1 MHIRIA
7 KVGGLS
13 FLLPILAAIFLSLP
27 LSAHAQGSGATLT
40 GTVTDSSGAVV
51 PHAKLLIKNLATGV
65 VHQATTNG
73 VGLYT
78 TPNLLPG
85 TYSVTVTVHGFETS
99 VRTGVELTV
108 GSQVLLNFAL
118 KVGATSQNVVVNS
131 STVAIQLASSDVK
144 GVLSQR
150 QVQDLPLNGR
160 DWTTLATLQPGV
172 DSMASEQSLGSSTD
186 RTRRGYGVQMAISG
200 ARPTMDSYR
209 IDGVNVNGYAND
221 GPGSVEGATLGVSAV
236 QEFSVMTSNYSS
248 AYGRTAGGIVN
259 AQTKSGTNSFHG
271 SLYEYVRN
279 SAMDSA
285 NFFDNYNGFPK
296 PHFSRNQ
303 FGASLGG
310 PIKKNKAFLFGDY
323 EGLRSN
329 QGVTTSAFVPSAAVR
344 GIGTAGGNGPGP
356 STVCSIP
363 QPGPG
368 GCATQTLSQFVA
380 SEGQTV
386 PNPDPVTGIDQSVLP
401 FLALWQLPNAGLVG
415 NGDQGIYAFNA
426 ITNTS
431 EDFYDARF
439 DQSFSAKDS
448 LFATY
453 QLDRASQTLP
463 DPNNDV
469 QMFDDTNRQLVV
481 VEETHIFGPKLV
493 NSARFGLNHP
503 TTTNGPLKAVNPAA
517 NDVSLGMTSGEDNPQ
532 IDIPSFTSAQPGAN
546 QVQILNVHESSYQGY
561 DDLFLTKGKHSLKF
575 GGSFENLRTD
585 NYNPA
590 PNGDFPFG
598 SLYDPLNNG
607 FLTNDPLLL
616 AAPVPSVPFVHYLFL
631 TSIIGAYAADDFT
644 VTRRLTFNL
653 GVRYEVS
660 TVPSEPNSRL
670 SAFSSPFNQST
681 ATDHVG
687 KTIFSNPTFHNFEP
701 RVGFAWDPFGS
712 GKTSVRSGF
721 GMFDVLPLNYQL
733 GQFATNAAPF
743 VENTSVSTSTSAN
756 VCGQSGNQSCAL
768 VPGDFPL
775 LAFNKAAALGAQ
787 GLAQRIP
794 YVEPHPKRNYVMQ
807 WNFAIQRE
815 ILPDTMLMVAYV
827 GSHGVHNEFR
837 ADDINTTMP
846 VSSPSGYF
854 FPGYNADGSLNGS
867 VISPLSGQMDTLQWI
882 DSSIYNALEVQLEK
896 RMSHGFEVGSS
907 FTWGRSIDG
916 GDGAL
921 ASDSFLNSIPA
932 LFYFL
937 PRYRRGP
944 SDFNI
949 KDNLTA
955 NFLWDLPTAFKSSP
969 VARTIVGGWQAG
981 GVFSAATGLPF
992 TPQIANDPLGLGD
1005 AAPFAYPDRLRTSN
1019 CNPPSH
1025 SGSVTNYIN
1034 LGCFALPQQPT
1045 AIPNSVTCIP
1055 FSAVPGTCQNLLGNG
1070 GRNEIYGPGLVNLDF
1085 SLVKDTKIWEKKTL
1099 EFRGDFFNVLNHADF
1114 KPPVDNSV
1122 LFNSDGTLA
1131 SNAGQLDATS
1141 EDAREI
1147 QLSVQLTF

>member
-1 MHIRIA
+1 MRIRIA
-7 KVGGLS
+7 KVWSLS
-13 FLLPILAAIFLSLP
+13 FLFPFLAAISLSLP
-27 LSAHAQGSGATLT
+27 LCAHAQGSGATLT
-40 GTVTDSSGAVV
+40 GTVTDPSGAVV
-51 PHAKLLIKNLATGV
+51 PNAKISIKNLATGV
-65 VHQATTNG
+65 VHKASTNG
-73 VGLYT
+73 VGRYT

-85 TYSVTVTVHGFETS
+85 TYSVTVVAHGFETS
-99 VRTGVELTV
+99 VRLGVELTV
-108 GSQVLLNFAL
+108 GAQVLLNVPL

-131 STVAIQLASSDVK
+131 SPVAIQLASSDVK
-144 GVLSQR
+144 GVLSER
-150 QVQDLPLNGR
+150 QVEGLPLNGR

-259 AQTKSGTNSFHG
+259 AQTKSGANDFHG
-271 SLYEYVRN
+271 SVYEYARN
-279 SAMDSA
+279 SAMDAA
-285 NFFDNYNGFPK
+285 NFFDNFNGVPK
-296 PHFSRNQ
+296 PNFSRNQ
-303 FGASLGG
+303 FGAALGG
-310 PIKKNKAFLFGDY
+310 PIRRNKAFFFGDY

-329 QGVTTSAFVPSAAVR
+329 QGVTVSAFVPSAAVR
-344 GIGTAGGNGPGP
+344 GMGTAGGTGPGP
-356 STVCSIP
+356 SVVCSIP

-368 GCATQTLSQFVA
+368 GCSTQPLTAFVA

-386 PNPDPVTGIDQSVLP
+386 PNPDPVTGIDKSVLP
-401 FLALWQLPNAGLVG
+401 FLALWHLPNAGLVG

-431 EDFYDARF
+431 EDFYDVRF
-439 DQSFSAKDS
+439 DETFSARDS

-469 QMFDDTNRQLVV
+469 QMFDDTNRELLV
-481 VEETHIFGPKLV
+481 VEETHIFSPSLV
-493 NSARFGLNHP
+493 NSARFGFNHP
-503 TTTNGPLKAVNPAA
+503 TSTNGPLKAMNPAA
-517 NDVSLGMTSGEDNPQ
+517 GQLSLGMTSGEDNPQ
-532 IDIPSFTSAQPGAN
+532 IDIPSFTSAQPGVN
-546 QVQILNVHESSYQGY
+546 QVQILNVHEDSYQAY
-561 DDLFLTKGKHSLKF
+561 DDLFWTKGKHSLKF
-575 GGSFENLRTD
+575 GGAYENLRTD

-616 AAPVPSVPFVHYLFL
+616 AAPVPSVPFVHYLFV
-631 TSIIGAYAADDFT
+631 TSIIGAYAADDIAIT
-644 VTRRLTFNL
+644 PRLTVNL
-653 GVRYEVS
+653 GVRYEMS
-660 TVPSEPNSRL
+660 TVPSEPHGRL
-670 SAFSSPFNQST
+670 SAFASPFNQST

-687 KTIFSNPTFHNFEP
+687 KTIFSNPTLRNFEP
-701 RVGFAWDPFGS
+701 RVGFAWDPFGG
-712 GKTSVRSGF
+712 GKTSIRAGF
-721 GMFDVLPLNYQL
+721 GVFDVLPLNYQL

-756 VCGQSGNQSCAL
+756 VCGPSGNQSCAL
-768 VPGDFPL
+768 APGDFPL

-807 WNFAIQRE
+807 WNLAVQRE

-827 GSHGVHNEFR
+827 GSRGVHNEFR

-846 VSSPSGYF
+846 VDTPSGYF
-854 FPGYNADGSLNGS
+854 FPGYDANGALNGS
-867 VISPLSGQMDTLQWI
+867 VLSPLSGQMDTLQWI
-882 DSSIYNALEVQLEK
+882 DGSNYNSLEVQLEK
-896 RMSHGFEVGSS
+896 RMSHQFEVGTS

-955 NFLWDLPTAFKSSP
+955 NYLWSIPTPIKTGPA
-969 VARTIVGGWQAG
+969 ARTIAGGWQVG
-981 GVFSAATGLPF
+981 GVFTAATGLPF

-1005 AAPFAYPDRLRTSN
+1005 AAPFAYPSRLRVSN
-1019 CNPPSH
+1019 CNPPTH
-1025 SGSVTNYIN
+1025 PGKVTNYIN
-1034 LGCFALPQQPT
+1034 LGCFTLPEEPAAL
-1045 AIPNSVTCIP
+1045 SSGVTCIP

-1085 SLVKDTKIWEKKTL
+1085 SLVKDIKIKEKTTI
-1099 EFRGDFFNVLNHADF
+1099 EFRGDIFNLFNHADF

-1141 EDAREI
+1141 EDAREV
-1147 QLSVQLTF
+1147 QLSVQFNF

>member
-1 MHIRIA
+1 MPIRNSA
-7 KVGGLS
+7 VRSLCVLLGL
-13 FLLPILAAIFLSLP
+13 LVAIRLCLPVRG
-27 LSAHAQGSGATLT
+27 HAQSSEATLT
-40 GTVTDSSGAVV
+40 GTVTDPTGAVV
-51 PHAKLLIKNLATGV
+51 PHARLSIKNVATGV
-65 VHQATTNG
+65 VHRATTNG
-73 VGLYT
+73 QGRYT

-85 TYSVTVTVHGFETS
+85 TYNITATASGFETTL
-99 VRTGVELTV
+99 RTGVNLTV
-108 GSQVLLNFAL
+108 GAQVLLNFAL
-118 KVGATSQNVVVNS
+118 KVGSASQSVVVNS
-131 STVAIQLASSDVK
+131 SAVNIQLASSDVK
-144 GVLSQR
+144 GVVSQR
-150 QVQDLPLNGR
+150 QVQGLPLNGR

-172 DSMASEQSLGSSTD
+172 DSMASEQSLSSSTD

-209 IDGVNVNGYAND
+209 IDGINVNGYAND

-236 QEFSVMTSNYSS
+236 QEFSVMTSNYSA

-259 AQTKSGTNSFHG
+259 AQTKSGTNRLHG
-271 SLYEYVRN
+271 SLYEFVRN
-279 SAMDSA
+279 SAMDAA
-285 NFFDNYNGFPK
+285 NFFDNFNGLPK
-296 PHFSRNQ
+296 PNFSRNQ
-303 FGASLGG
+303 FGAALGG
-310 PIKKNKAFLFGDY
+310 PIRKDKSFIFGDY
-323 EGLRSN
+323 EGLRST

-344 GIGTAGGNGPGP
+344 GIGTAGGNGAGP
-356 STVCSIP
+356 SVVCSIP

-368 GCATQTLSQFVA
+368 GCSTQTLSQFVA
-380 SEGQTV
+380 AEGQTV
-386 PNPDPVTGIDQSVLP
+386 PNPDPVTGINQAVLP

-431 EDFYDARF
+431 EDFYDVRF
-439 DQSFSAKDS
+439 DESFSPKDS
-448 LFATY
+448 MFATY
-453 QLDRASQTLP
+453 QLDRAGQTLP

-469 QMFDDTNRQLVV
+469 SMFDNTDRQLLV
-481 VEETHIFGPKLV
+481 VEETHIFNPSFV

-503 TTTNGPLKAVNPAA
+503 TTTNGALGAINPAA
-517 NDVSLGMTSGEDNPQ
+517 GQLSLGMTSGEDNPQ
-532 IDIPSFTSAQPGAN
+532 IDIPSFTSAQPGVN
-546 QVQILNVHESSYQGY
+546 QLQILNVHESSYQGY
-561 DDLFLTKGKHSLKF
+561 DDLFWTKGKHSLKF
-575 GGSFENLRTD
+575 GGAYENLRTD

-616 AAPVPSVPFVHYLFL
+616 AAPVPSVPFVHYLFI
-631 TSIIGAYAADDFT
+631 TQIMGVYAADDIT
-644 VTRRLTFNL
+644 VTPRLTVNL
-653 GVRYEVS
+653 GLRYEMA
-660 TVPSEPNSRL
+660 TVPYEPHGRL

-687 KTIFSNPTFHNFEP
+687 KTIFSNPTLKNFEP
-701 RVGFAWDPFGS
+701 RVGFAWDPFGN
-712 GKTSVRSGF
+712 GKTSVRAGF
-721 GMFDVLPLNYQL
+721 GIFDVLPLNYQL

-743 VENTSVSTSTSAN
+743 VENTSVSTSTTEN
-756 VCGQSGNQSCAL
+756 VCGPSSNQSCAL

-775 LAFNKAAALGAQ
+775 LAFDKAAALGAQ

-815 ILPDTMLMVAYV
+815 ILPNTMLMVAYV

-837 ADDINTTMP
+837 ADDINTTLP
-846 VSSPSGYF
+846 VSTSSGYF
-854 FPGYNADGSLNGS
+854 FPGYNANGGLNGTTL
-867 VISPLSGQMDTLQWI
+867 SPLSGQMDTLQWI

-896 RMSHGFEVGSS
+896 RMSRGFEVGTS

-949 KDNLTA
+949 EDNLTA
-955 NFLWDLPTAFKSSP
+955 NYLWNLPTAMKSS
-969 VARTIVGGWQAG
+969 ALGRSLTGGWQVG
-981 GVFSAATGLPF
+981 GVFTATTGLPF

-1005 AAPFAYPDRLRTSN
+1005 AAPFAYPSRLRGSG
-1019 CNPPSH
+1019 CNPPTH
-1025 SGSVTNYIN
+1025 PNNVTNYIN
-1034 LGCFALPQQPT
+1034 LGCFTLPQEPGT
-1045 AIPNSVTCIP
+1045 LPNGVTCIP

-1070 GRNEIYGPGLVNLDF
+1070 GRNEIYGPGLLNLDF
-1085 SLVKDTKIWEKKTL
+1085 SAVKDTKLRENMTL
-1099 EFRGDFFNVLNHADF
+1099 ELRGDFFNFLNHTDF
-1114 KPPVDNSV
+1114 KPPVDNAV
-1122 LFNSDGTLA
+1122 LFNSDGTQA
-1131 SNAGQLDATS
+1131 ANAGQLDATS
-1141 EDAREI
+1141 QDSRE
-1147 QLSVQLTF
+1147 VQLAVQLNF